1 MSKKPT
7 NNSIFAFIDARLNED
22 DEDDVVMVPPAKKNE
37 EKPQPEKKP
46 AARVEKK
53 PKVDKIAQALN
64 GIRYTYERHQR
75 KGGRNKQLPIYFTT
89 ENWEYINVFHEKGEK
104 YVDILNRILDEHR
117 AFAHAG
123 LIPEEVY
130 YSYRTYSSKG
140 RTQISVGVSPD
151 NIAYIEKARN
161 NGELAPTAACNKLI
175 DEYRAV
181 KKKYK

>member
-7 NNSIFAFIDARLNED
+7 NNSVFEFFDARLNED
-22 DEDDVVMVPPAKKNE
+22 DEDDVVMVPPVKKSE
-37 EKPQPEKKP
+37 KKPQPEKKP

-64 GIRYTYERHQR
+64 GIKYTYERHQR

-89 ENWEYINVFHEKGEK
+89 ENWEYINTFHEKGEK

-123 LIPEEVY
+123 LIPE
-130 YSYRTYSSKG
+130 
-140 RTQISVGVSPD
+140 
-151 NIAYIEKARN
+151 
-161 NGELAPTAACNKLI
+161 
-175 DEYRAV
+175 
-181 KKKYK
+181 